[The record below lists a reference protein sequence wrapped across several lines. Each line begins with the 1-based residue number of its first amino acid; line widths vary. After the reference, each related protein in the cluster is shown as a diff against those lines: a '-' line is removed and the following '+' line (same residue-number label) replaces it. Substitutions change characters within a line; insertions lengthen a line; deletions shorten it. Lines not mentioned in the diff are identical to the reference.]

1 MIAGFATAFVTSP
14 VDVVKTRIM
23 NERVLAEETLVY
35 VSTGSTLMKII
46 KHEGVGGL
54 YKGFIPNWARI
65 GPHTII
71 TFMIFERLRS
81 IVGLAPI

>member
-23 NERVLAEETLVY
+23 NERAMASQTLVY